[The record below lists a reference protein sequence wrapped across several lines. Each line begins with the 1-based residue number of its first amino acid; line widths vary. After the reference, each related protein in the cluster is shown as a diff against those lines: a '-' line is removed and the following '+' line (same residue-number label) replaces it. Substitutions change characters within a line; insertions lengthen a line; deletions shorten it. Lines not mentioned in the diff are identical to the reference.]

1 MNDDISIVLR
11 VKNEENHVG
20 YCIQSIL
27 NTFKFPEIIIIDNDS
42 NDETIN
48 VVKHFKKDLSLK
60 SQDRRY
66 TDIKIFNINEYTPG
80 KALNLGIKNSNN
92 KYIMIISAHCK
103 IINFDL
109 NKNIRL
115 LNSYEAIFGKQIPIW
130 NGKEITKRYIWS
142 NFHNKEEVNYF
153 SDQENRYFFH
163 NAFSFF
169 KKETLL
175 SYPFNEKIS
184 NKEDRYWAEK
194 IIKNNGL
201 KILYYPN
208 NIIEHYY
215 TKNGATW
222 KNI

>member
-27 NTFKFPEIIIIDNDS
+27 NIFKFPEIIIIDNNS
-42 NDETIN
+42 TDETIS
-48 VVKHFKKDLSLK
+48 VVKHFEKDLSLN

-66 TDIKIFNINEYTPG
+66 TDIKIFNIDEYTPG
-80 KALNLGIKNSNN
+80 KALNFGVKNSSN
-92 KYIMIISAHCK
+92 KNIMIVSAHCK
-103 IINFDL
+103 IINF
-109 NKNIRL
+109 NFKENVEL

-130 NGKEITKRYIWS
+130 NGKKITKRYVWS
-142 NFHNKEEVNYF
+142 NFHDTEKINYF
-153 SDQENRYFFH
+153 SEQENRYFFH

-175 SYPFNEKIS
+175 SYPFNEKIT
-184 NKEDRYWAEK
+184 NKEDRYWAQK
-194 IIKNNGL
+194 VIKNNNL
-201 KILYYPN
+201 NILYYPKN
-208 NIIEHYY
+208 FVEHYY